1 MLYIHRMRFL
11 GALSLTVILLCCVM
25 DLALPAPHPQIT
37 GAALPLSYVGFDLNE
52 YPGDAA
58 LSVLRKTFSFS
69 GYWLS
74 MPPGEKQLTWA
85 GKRAALKAQG
95 FGFVVLFNGRE
106 TKNLESA
113 DDARR
118 KGIFDAQTAAK
129 SAEHEGFTK
138 GIIIF
143 LDIEEGGRLPPAY
156 HEYILNWQ
164 QALHQSGYRAGVY
177 CSAMPVSE
185 GHGVTI
191 TTAQDIRD
199 HIGKHEL
206 VFWVFNDACPPS
218 PGCTF
223 APNLPPSQGG
233 FSSATLWQYAQSPRR
248 KQFTAQCPAKYDQ
261 DGNCYAPGDIAH
273 KWFLDI
279 DLAYSP
285 DPSSA
290 K

>member
-1 MLYIHRMRFL
+1 MRFL
-11 GALSLTVILLCCVM
+11 GALSLVGFLLCCVM
-25 DLALPAPHPQIT
+25 ALALPAPHAQIT
-37 GAALPLSYVGFDLNE
+37 RAALPLPYIGFDLNE

-58 LSVLRKTFSFS
+58 LPVLRKTFSFG

-74 MPPGEKQLTWA
+74 TPPGETQLTWA
-85 GKRAALKAQG
+85 GKRATLKAQG
-95 FGFVVLFNGRE
+95 FGFVVLFNGRG
-106 TKNLESA
+106 TKNLESV

-129 SAEHEGFTK
+129 SAEHEGFDK
-138 GIIIF
+138 GTIIF

-177 CSAMPVSE
+177 CSAMPVNE

-191 TTAQDIRD
+191 TTALDIRD
-199 HIGKHEL
+199 HIGKHQIA
-206 VFWVFNDACPPS
+206 FWVFNDACPPS

-223 APNLPPSQGG
+223 VPNLPPSQGG
-233 FSSATLWQYAQSPRR
+233 FSSATVWQYVQSPRR

-261 DGNCYAPGDIAH
+261 DGNCYAPGDTAH

-279 DLAYSP
+279 NLASSP